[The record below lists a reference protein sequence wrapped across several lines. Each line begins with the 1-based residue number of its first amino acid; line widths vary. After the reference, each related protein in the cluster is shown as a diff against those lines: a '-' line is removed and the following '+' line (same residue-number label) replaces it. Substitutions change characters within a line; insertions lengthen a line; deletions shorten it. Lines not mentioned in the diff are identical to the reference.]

1 MKKPLLDYLNY
12 LQQLLFIQSGKPHF
26 NIKFLQGLLNFQ
38 FIFTKTYAYV
48 LVKIIEN
55 FEAKF
60 QFFDMHNY
68 SRPKMLKNIFLFS
81 YVFLSFLRD
90 WNSVCRQKQEQQ
102 FFCIFKMAITFNNV
116 LNNSYPLLFLTFERV
131 HQLTR

>member
-38 FIFTKTYAYV
+38 FIFTETYAYV

-60 QFFDMHNY
+60 
-68 SRPKMLKNIFLFS
+68 
-81 YVFLSFLRD
+81 
-90 WNSVCRQKQEQQ
+90 
-102 FFCIFKMAITFNNV
+102 
-116 LNNSYPLLFLTFERV
+116 
-131 HQLTR
+131 